1 MRATMTTSGI
11 TDVYADFAGL
21 AQLRVDASR
30 DSASALPGV
39 AKQFEA
45 LFLQMMLKSMRDA
58 TPGDPLLAGEGSRMY
73 RDLFDH
79 QVSLELAKGKGIGI
93 ADLLMQQL
101 GPLSTSSEVPAVIG
115 SARAS
120 AKSAVSADA
129 ASFGERI
136 QPPMFVSAESMF
148 ESREEFVHGLW
159 PHARRAATAL
169 GVTPQ
174 LLIAQAA
181 LETGWGRSIVRQPD
195 GGSSHNVFGI
205 KADSGWDGPRA
216 RVATLE
222 HSQGIMVRQ
231 QASFRAYASF
241 KESFDDYVSFI
252 GTQKRY
258 RPALEL
264 ATDPEAYIHG
274 LQDAGYAT
282 DPKYAEKVMNLMRS
296 DVFHSLKFLP
306 DDPLQ
311 KKVANERSH

>member
-1 MRATMTTSGI
+1 MTTSGI
-11 TDVYADFAGL
+11 ADVYADFAGL

-39 AKQFEA
+39 AQQFEA
-45 LFLQMMLKSMRDA
+45 LFLHMMLKSMRDA
-58 TPGDPLLAGEGSRMY
+58 TPGDPLLASEGSRMY

-79 QVSLELAKGKGIGI
+79 QVSLELAKGNGIGI

-101 GPLSTSSEVPAVIG
+101 RPLATSSNVPTITSTSRGSE
-115 SARAS
+115 R
-120 AKSAVSADA
+120 SAVYRDA
-129 ASFGERI
+129 ASSAVRI
-136 QPPMFVSAESMF
+136 QPPTTAIAEPSF
-148 ESREEFVHGLW
+148 DSREEFVDGLW
-159 PHARRAATAL
+159 PHAQRAGIAL

-181 LETGWGRSIVRQPD
+181 LETGWGRSIIRQSD
-195 GGSSHNVFGI
+195 GRSSHNVFGI

-231 QASFRAYASF
+231 RASFRAYESF
-241 KESFDDYVSFI
+241 KDSFDDYVNLISSQ
-252 GTQKRY
+252 TRY

-264 ATDPEAYIHG
+264 ATDPEAYIQG

-282 DPKYAEKVMNLMRS
+282 DPKYADKVMHLMRS
-296 DVFHSLKFLP
+296 DVLRSLKFLP
-306 DDPLQ
+306 EDPLQ
-311 KKVANERSH
+311 DKIVQEESR